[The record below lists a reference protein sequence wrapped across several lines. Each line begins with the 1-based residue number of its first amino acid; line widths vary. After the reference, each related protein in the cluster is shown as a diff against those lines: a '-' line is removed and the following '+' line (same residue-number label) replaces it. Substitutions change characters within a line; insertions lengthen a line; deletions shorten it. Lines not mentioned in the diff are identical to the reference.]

1 MSLIKWIITAAK
13 NVAKFVSNIGAKTGK
28 VITSAYD
35 QLDVLGK
42 VVVPVA
48 VNVVQALKTYMNSG
62 VSNVV
67 ETIIKIAIPG
77 TTDDKII
84 DAVRKWLE
92 DELPNIAREL
102 NLVSSIINLQS
113 TDMKVATI
121 IDRLKLD
128 QSQGAKCLE
137 FATRLSFY
145 LSDGKLTMEE
155 LKAASEDYY
164 ENFVK
169 P

>member
-1 MSLIKWIITAAK
+1 MSLIKWIVQAVK
-13 NVAKFVSNIGAKTGK
+13 NVAKFVKSIGANTGK

-35 QLDVLGK
+35 TLDVVGQA
-42 VVVPVA
+42 VVPVA
-48 VNVVQALKTYMNSG
+48 VHVVQALKTYMNSG
-62 VSNVV
+62 VSNIV
-67 ETIIKIAIPG
+67 ESIIMTAIPG
-77 TTDDKII
+77 ETDDKILKG
-84 DAVRKWLE
+84 VRRWLE
-92 DELPNIAREL
+92 EELPKIAKEL
-102 NLVSSIINLQS
+102 ELVNSIINLQS

-121 IDRLKLD
+121 IDRLQLD

-137 FATRLSFY
+137 FATRLSYY